1 MIIIILNLQNIIISK
16 GEGNLIDKNDKNKI
30 LMILF
35 TIFILFTILMN
46 KNILKLNKEK
56 DSAIIFEKISQIREL
71 SVNKYYYTNVISFKQ
86 NKKIKDLQ
94 IPFTQKSFLIKY
106 DGVIKTGIDLN
117 DVKIIENKNNNIKL
131 KIKKVQI
138 LDHKIDEKNIYVYDE
153 KTSLFNK
160 LEIKDVFTE
169 ISKEKEKIEQKIIK
183 EGFLEQTNK
192 NTQKLLENI
201 LRGLGYEKIE
211 IIY

>member
-1 MIIIILNLQNIIISK
+1 M
-16 GEGNLIDKNDKNKI
+16 IDKNDKNKI

-56 DSAIIFEKISQIREL
+56 DSTIIFEKIAQIREL

-138 LDHKIDEKNIYVYDE
+138 LDHTIDEKNIYVYDE

>member
-1 MIIIILNLQNIIISK
+1 MIV
-16 GEGNLIDKNDKNKI
+16 KNDKNKI

-35 TIFILFTILMN
+35 AIFILFTILTSG
-46 KNILKLNKEK
+46 NILKLNKEK
-56 DSAIIFEKISQIREL
+56 DSTTILGKISQIQEL
-71 SVNKYYYTNVISFKQ
+71 SVNKYYYTNIVSFKQ
-86 NKKIKDLQ
+86 NKKIKDLE

-138 LDHKIDEKNIYVYDE
+138 LDHTIDEKNIYVYDE

-160 LEIKDVFTE
+160 LQIKDVFTE
-169 ISKEKEKIEQKIIK
+169 ISKEKDNIEQKMIK
-183 EGFLEQTNK
+183 QGFLEQSNK

-201 LRGLGYEKIE
+201 LTGLGYEKVE

>member
-1 MIIIILNLQNIIISK
+1 M
-16 GEGNLIDKNDKNKI
+16 IDKNDKNKI